1 MTPSAAARKAAEI
14 LGSKTELAKRLSVK
28 KPTVS
33 QWCSGARPIP
43 AARAIEIERLT
54 GRVVS
59 RSDLCPSFPWGCAG
73 SGADDVEEILTAD
86 LSALQSFDH
95 PVQASSI
102 EAPA

>member
-54 GRVVS
+54 GRLVN
-59 RSDLCPSFPWGCAG
+59 RADLCPSFPWVCA
-73 SGADDVEEILTAD
+73 SSDADDIEEILTAA
-86 LSALQSFDH
+86 SCSLQILDD
-95 PVQASSI
+95 PVHASSG
-102 EAPA
+102 EGLA